1 MSIYFVTPGIVNFD
15 ASIARRIPVGHN
27 EKRVFVLR
35 FESYNIFNHAEFS
48 GIGTGATYN
57 ASNVQIYQYLWHGHF
72 YAPRAYLFGRASLR
86 VLM

>member
-1 MSIYFVTPGIVNFD
+1 MNFD

-48 GIGTGATYN
+48 GIGTGATFN
-57 ASNVQIYQYLWHGHF
+57 ASNVQITNTFGT
-72 YAPRAYLFGRASLR
+72 ATSTRPRVSVRA
-86 VLM
+86 